1 MEKVTILDLA
11 NHFNLKPLF
20 ASATSLQKEIKV
32 CEVDRPGLEMTG
44 FFEYHQKQRLVLI
57 GKKELAYLS
66 HMSYEDAYKVF
77 LEIADKE
84 TPGLVI
90 CHDIECPGV
99 IIAACMVKD
108 TSVFTTKIE
117 TSAFEADA
125 LNYLSERLAPL
136 VSIHANLM
144 EIFGVG
150 VLIQGDS
157 GIGKSE
163 VSLDLIKRG
172 HSLVADDKVDIK
184 RVRDT
189 LEGSSPE
196 IIYGMMECRGIGV
209 ISVSHMFGINALR
222 RKVLI
227 SYCLNLVKLDSNT
240 NFERLGNLKNET
252 IDFLGVNIPVVTLP
266 VSPGRS
272 MAEVIEVAV
281 TNLKLKAAGVDTA
294 NEFVKRLD
302 EFRKK
307 AK

>member
-1 MEKVTILDLA
+1 
-11 NHFNLKPLF
+11 
-20 ASATSLQKEIKV
+20 
-32 CEVDRPGLEMTG
+32 
-44 FFEYHQKQRLVLI
+44 
-57 GKKELAYLS
+57 
-66 HMSYEDAYKVF
+66 
-77 LEIADKE
+77 
-84 TPGLVI
+84 
-90 CHDIECPGV
+90 
-99 IIAACMVKD
+99 
-108 TSVFTTKIE
+108 
-117 TSAFEADA
+117 
-125 LNYLSERLAPL
+125 
-136 VSIHANLM
+136 
-144 EIFGVG
+144 
-150 VLIQGDS
+150 
-157 GIGKSE
+157 
-163 VSLDLIKRG
+163 
-172 HSLVADDKVDIK
+172 
-184 RVRDT
+184 
-189 LEGSSPE
+189 
-196 IIYGMMECRGIGV
+196 MECRGIGV